1 MKITIDQIKEE
12 RKLLHCSLR
21 DAHRSVEKK
30 NLLTSVEEFRTAK
43 DNVPDKFAAMLTDLV
58 EAIYR

>member
-1 MKITIDQIKEE
+1 MKITLDQIKEE

-30 NLLTSVEEFRTAK
+30 NLLASVEEFRTAK
-43 DNVPDKFAAMLTDLV
+43 DNIPEKFADMFKDMID
-58 EAIYR
+58 AIYR

>member
-1 MKITIDQIKEE
+1 MKITIDEIKEE

-30 NLLTSVEEFRTAK
+30 NLLKQVHSFG
-43 DNVPDKFAAMLTDLV
+43 DGGNVPADFRQMFKDMV